1 VARKAGYDLRSHW
14 ESLRGDRETRRGNT
28 RGRGR
33 FHPIARAASASTTR
47 TGGER
52 HPWLQ
57 AARDHIPVAALE
69 LKIALLYYPCS
80 KWRAFVDVP
89 WLLRIPSFGTRP
101 LNSQERDLLIRIFGD
116 SINLDPVRVAYIR
129 LISAGTAAYTMGNT
143 ILIPVG
149 TSTDTS
155 TLVHEMTHVW
165 PYQTMGTRYISDSA
179 LHQAVQGSHAYDVDL
194 VAGQSFYSYAAEP
207 ARWLPAKL

>member
-1 VARKAGYDLRSHW
+1 M
-14 ESLRGDRETRRGNT
+14 
-28 RGRGR
+28 
-33 FHPIARAASASTTR
+33 
-47 TGGER
+47 
-52 HPWLQ
+52 
-57 AARDHIPVAALE
+57 
-69 LKIALLYYPCS
+69 
-80 KWRAFVDVP
+80 P

-207 ARWLPAKL
+207 ARWLPAKLSASPKLQHCHPTHHSLRGQRDGRIRARPASSRTTAKCARPRRRRGPRGARCAEAASTSDPA